1 MKKLVI
7 VTTVPLSFSTLVKG
21 QPKYLSQFFDISL
34 VTSKS
39 KVNKKI
45 EDYEGVEVI
54 GIDMTR
60 QITPLEDLKSL
71 LKLYSYF
78 RKNRVDIVYS
88 FTPKAGL
95 LSMIASFFARV
106 PTRVHNIV
114 GMPLMEASGN
124 KKRLLKLIERTT
136 YFFSTNLF
144 CNSYGLKTYIEKNL
158 TKREIKI
165 IAKGSINGV
174 NIDFFKDDF
183 SDLDKKDKKDELG
196 IEENDFVL
204 LFVGR
209 VVKDKGVN
217 ELIEAFTILGKK
229 FSNLKLLILGDF
241 EEKLSPIAKESI
253 GKMRNNPN
261 IISVGFKKDIRSY
274 LSISSLFVL
283 PSYREGLPNSL
294 IEAGSFGIPL
304 LATDINGCNEVII
317 PNKTGIL
324 VEKKSVESL
333 VLGVTLLIE
342 NKELYNELKM
352 NVREL
357 TVEKYGQEVF
367 LKALKDEL
375 EQL

>member
-7 VTTVPLSFSTLVKG
+7 VTTVPLSLSTLVKG

-34 VTSKS
+34 ITSKS
-39 KVNKKI
+39 DVNRDI
-45 EDYEGVEVI
+45 QEYEGVEVI

-60 QITPLEDLKSL
+60 KITPLQDLKSL
-71 LKLYSYF
+71 LNLYRYF
-78 RKNRVDIVYS
+78 RQNSVDIVYS

-106 PTRVHNIV
+106 PKRAHNIV

-124 KKRLLKLIERTT
+124 KKRLLKIIEKIT
-136 YFFSTNLF
+136 YSFATNLF
-144 CNSYGLKTYIEKNL
+144 CNSYGLKDYIEKNL
-158 TKREIKI
+158 TKKEIRV
-165 IAKGSINGV
+165 IANGSINGV
-174 NIDFFKDDF
+174 DIDFFRDNF
-183 SDLDKKDKKDELG
+183 SDLDKKIKREELG
-196 IEENDFVL
+196 IEESDFVL

-217 ELIEAFTILGKK
+217 ELIKAFSILDKK
-229 FSNLKLLILGDF
+229 INNLKLLIVGDF
-241 EEKLSPIAKESI
+241 EEELSPIAKESI
-253 GKMRNNPN
+253 DEMKNNPN

-274 LSISSLFVL
+274 LSISDLFVL

-324 VEKKSVESL
+324 VEKKSVDSL
-333 VLGVTLLIE
+333 VNGVTLLIE
-342 NKELYNELKM
+342 NRELYSDIKT
-352 NVREL
+352 NVRDL
-357 TVEKYGQEVF
+357 TIKRYSQEF
-367 LKALKDEL
+367 FFNSLKDEL
-375 EQL
+375 EKL